1 MFLFHL
7 VSSPFTFRERWKR
20 REKIALQKMGKGS
33 EKKKFSIPH
42 SLPSEKML
50 RGLQNT
56 FPFLPRLIPYFCYFT
71 IFFSHLCTSF
81 KPAPSPPSAFLF
93 SAGLSIRSFS
103 SSPLRF
109 FSFRLLCTCPL
120 CSSYIFPPPY
130 RNQLATSLFLDSIRK
145 NEALLSL
152 LLPLFLLC
160 SIFIPLQASV
170 EILSNYSLFS

>member
-1 MFLFHL
+1 
-7 VSSPFTFRERWKR
+7 
-20 REKIALQKMGKGS
+20 MGKGS
-33 EKKKFSIPH
+33 EKKKISIPH
-42 SLPSEKML
+42 SPPSEKML

-56 FPFLPRLIPYFCYFT
+56 FPFLPRLIPYFCHFT
-71 IFFSHLCTSF
+71 IFFSHLCASF

-109 FSFRLLCTCPL
+109 FSFRLLCSCSL
-120 CSSYIFPPPY
+120 CSSYLFSPPY
-130 RNQLATSLFLDSIRK
+130 RNQLATALFLDSIGK
-145 NEALLSL
+145 NEVLLSL